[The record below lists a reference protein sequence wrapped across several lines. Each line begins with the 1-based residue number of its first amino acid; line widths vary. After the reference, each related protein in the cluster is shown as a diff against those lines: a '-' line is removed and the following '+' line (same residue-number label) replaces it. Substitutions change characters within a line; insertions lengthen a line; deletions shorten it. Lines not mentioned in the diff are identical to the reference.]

1 MSETSNVFL
10 SIRGMIK
17 LYNQHLE
24 GIRTEYRLSHIEITI
39 ISFLHN
45 HPGRDTA
52 TDISDVRMLPK
63 GNVSQGV
70 ESLIQKA
77 LLIRTPDASDR
88 RKIHLSLTAEALP
101 IVEEIEQEKNKLTSK
116 IFAGFSPEELNL
128 YLEMNERIRY
138 NAQREL
144 KGDKKN
150 VK

>member
-1 MSETSNVFL
+1 M
-10 SIRGMIK
+10 
-17 LYNQHLE
+17 
-24 GIRTEYRLSHIEITI
+24 
-39 ISFLHN
+39 
-45 HPGRDTA
+45 
-52 TDISDVRMLPK
+52 
-63 GNVSQGV
+63 